1 MKNKK
6 RLLIFHPYLATYR
19 IDVYNRLAKDYEV
32 KVILTGHPNEISGL
46 GFTLE
51 KINEQAQFDYHY
63 YNKGRYIG
71 RHLLSTIYF
80 KAIKEFKPDVV
91 LAHEYGLN
99 TLAAICSRYFY
110 KFRLF
115 ITCDDSLQM
124 AESYSE
130 NRKRL
135 RNFVVKQVDGFLVVS
150 TKTKI
155 YLENLYPKARCK
167 FIYFPIIQDDIL
179 LAKKINANRKK
190 AESYSNEYSIG
201 NKKILLYVGRFV
213 SVKNLPLLL
222 KAYAEVKKDDNL
234 LVLVG
239 DGEMKSIVDK
249 MIHELGLE
257 DNILQTGSLYG
268 DDLYAWYYLADF
280 FVLASYQE
288 AFGAVVNEALVGG
301 CFTLVSDHAGAHT
314 LISDGI
320 NGYVFK
326 SDDEKDLKKKMI
338 LTFDRA
344 KKGGHC
350 SLMPKSFE
358 EFYQDIINGFESK

>member
-1 MKNKK
+1 M
-6 RLLIFHPYLATYR
+6 
-19 IDVYNRLAKDYEV
+19 
-32 KVILTGHPNEISGL
+32 
-46 GFTLE
+46 
-51 KINEQAQFDYHY
+51 
-63 YNKGRYIG
+63 
-71 RHLLSTIYF
+71 
-80 KAIKEFKPDVV
+80 
-91 LAHEYGLN
+91 
-99 TLAAICSRYFY
+99 
-110 KFRLF
+110 
-115 ITCDDSLQM
+115 
-124 AESYSE
+124 
-130 NRKRL
+130 
-135 RNFVVKQVDGFLVVS
+135 VS